1 MRLYA
6 KLMKQAQE
14 MVRTFN
20 PALEAFS
27 FKELEAFWPTMTRDA
42 MEMMF
47 GRTVN
52 KDGLDARTRLLL
64 ILAGIFAPLLTPFD
78 PVRQD
83 LRSVLQPPSA
93 THLLGTDNLG
103 RDVLAR
109 IMFGGRYTLLIGVVA
124 VAIAAII
131 GVPIGLI
138 SGYYGAGVDMVIQ
151 RGADI
156 LLSFNAFLLALIL
169 VAVLGVGMQSVTLAA
184 GIGVMPQFVRIA
196 RAEALSIRET
206 DYVAAAVN
214 FGAGSARIIW
224 RHVLPNALT
233 PVIVYATLNVGTT
246 ILVAAGLGFLGLGV
260 QPPAP
265 EWGSMLGE
273 ARSYIF
279 HAPLQMTFPGL
290 AIFLAVLSFNL
301 MGDGLRD
308 ALDPELR

>member
-1 MRLYA
+1 MA
-6 KLMKQAQE
+6 GTTDLMTQALADNGQAVDDAVS
-14 MVRTFN
+14 VRRDRFLRRFVSNRAATAG
-20 PALEAFS
+20 ALVLAVLVVLALAAPWLTS
-27 FKELEAFWPTMTRDA
+27 WDPT
-42 MEMMF
+42 
-47 GRTVN
+47 
-52 KDGLDARTRLLL
+52 L
-64 ILAGIFAPLLTPFD
+64 
-78 PVRQD
+78 QD
-83 LRSVLQPPSA
+83 LSQAFQRPSA
-93 THLLGTDNLG
+93 THWLGTDNLG

-109 IMFGGRYTLLIGVVA
+109 IMYGGRYTLLIGVIA
-124 VAIAAII
+124 VTIATAI
-131 GVPIGLI
+131 GVPIGLV

-233 PVIVYATLNVGTT
+233 PVIVYATLNIGTT

-260 QPPAP
+260 QPPTP

-301 MGDGLRD
+301 VGDGLRD
-308 ALDPELR
+308 ALDPGLR